1 MASAYL
7 NPQDDKREK
16 KNLPFRLIFFRFFF
30 RKKKIFDMILCWKK
44 KTSLGVVN
52 VVFKNTQSDSWTRWF
67 IGYYY
72 LLLIASQSQSLPKYT
87 KRENEYRENVHSLW
101 EFFFFLKSFRIKAQR
116 KMDADNFSDHKFI
129 WKQRKPARVRF
140 PVSLRSSTSQLT
152 TTTEISIFVRLFSLI
167 TTTRMKWLRPLNVE
181 WSHEPLIDDSNTI
194 HQITQ

>member
-101 EFFFFLKSFRIKAQR
+101 EFFFFWNHLESRRSAKWTQTTFQIINLFENKENRLEWDFPFSCVHQPVNSQQQLKFRYLF
-116 KMDADNFSDHKFI
+116 DYL
-129 WKQRKPARVRF
+129 
-140 PVSLRSSTSQLT
+140 VSSQQHEWNGCVHWMSNDRTS
-152 TTTEISIFVRLFSLI
+152 
-167 TTTRMKWLRPLNVE
+167 
-181 WSHEPLIDDSNTI
+181 H
-194 HQITQ
+194 